1 MLYGDSQGHRV
12 EGPRLLGTWRQMPMK
27 ASLSSQPPFEAGIVI
42 DFTDNGTPKMPSIQW
57 R

>member
-42 DFTDNGTPKMPSIQW
+42 DFTDNGTPKMPSIQ
-57 R
+57 RR